1 MRNSKVCPREMT
13 EEEKAEQEASK
24 TKGNKK
30 DPPPK
35 GKATKEEEPSAEELE
50 RIEREKAEKEEQE
63 RIKQAEWDAL
73 DEQTKLFRTAED
85 KFKEPS
91 IHLQNLILVENL
103 DKLKASLS
111 EIEDNEENAEARKK
125 IQDQINT
132 V

>member
-1 MRNSKVCPREMT
+1 MT